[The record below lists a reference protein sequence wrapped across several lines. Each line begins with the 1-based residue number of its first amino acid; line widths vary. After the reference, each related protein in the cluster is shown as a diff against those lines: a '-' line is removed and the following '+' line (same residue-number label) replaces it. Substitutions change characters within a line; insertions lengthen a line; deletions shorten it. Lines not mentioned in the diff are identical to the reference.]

1 MQRNYGRGQWH
12 DRKPVVS
19 INLKWFCDIAIRKKY
34 YHCWQQN
41 KTMLLCNDVIIT
53 IKFVLVTV

>member
-19 INLKWFCDIAIRKKY
+19 INLKWFCDIHVHVAIRKTDFKKLPY
-34 YHCWQQN
+34 TSFISNINY
-41 KTMLLCNDVIIT
+41 T
-53 IKFVLVTV
+53 F

>member
-19 INLKWFCDIAIRKKY
+19 VHACSFGS
-34 YHCWQQN
+34 
-41 KTMLLCNDVIIT
+41 
-53 IKFVLVTV
+53 IKLDKIVKGPRSP